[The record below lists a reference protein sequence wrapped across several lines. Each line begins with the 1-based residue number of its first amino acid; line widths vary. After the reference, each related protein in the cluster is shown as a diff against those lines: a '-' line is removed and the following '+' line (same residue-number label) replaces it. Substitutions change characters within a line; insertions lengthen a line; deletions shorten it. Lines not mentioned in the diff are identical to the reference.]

1 MNRPA
6 TVLEVS
12 SLSGVAFGTSGA
24 RGLVSALTDAVCQA
38 YTKAFLNAVVPQSP
52 KIVLGCDLRPSSP
65 GIARACA
72 AAIRAAGREVVF
84 AGALPT
90 PALAF
95 YGLQQGLPAVMVT
108 GSHIPFDRNGI
119 KFYRADGEISK
130 ADEAAMMA
138 AAVPAETWPAEGD
151 LVPDAAVLGVYLA
164 RYRAFFPAGFLAG
177 RRIGVYEHSS
187 VARDA
192 LGELLRSFG
201 ATVVSLGRTDVFVPV
216 DTEAVSE
223 ADRAQGLAWA
233 AQHGLDAI
241 LSTDGDADRPLIA
254 EERGQW
260 LRGDIVGLLCARYL
274 GARVVA
280 TPVSCNTAIERCG
293 AFAQVL
299 RTRIGSPYVIAAMES
314 ALAAKASGVVGFEAN
329 GGFLLGDAVARDGR
343 SLAALPTRDA
353 VLPMLALLAMATE
366 RGVPLSALSAALPAR
381 FTHSDR
387 IQNFPT
393 ERSQQMLTALLEPD
407 QQADWIRNW
416 MAAANGH
423 CTHVDTTDGVRLT
436 FSSGD
441 IIHLRPSGNAPE
453 LRCYGEAATPAC
465 AKALVDSVLAR
476 VLACKQPN

>member
-1 MNRPA
+1 VSILLTLQNRA
-6 TVLEVS
+6 AE
-12 SLSGVAFGTSGA
+12 SGVTFGTSGA

-38 YTKAFLNAVVPQSP
+38 YTTAFLNAVVPQAP

-65 GIARACA
+65 DIARACA
-72 AAIRAAGREVVF
+72 TAIHAAGREVVF

-95 YGLQQGLPAVMVT
+95 YSLQQGLPAVMVT

-138 AAVPAETWPAEGD
+138 ATVPAETWPASGD
-151 LVPDAAVLGVYLA
+151 LVSDAAVLGMYLA

-192 LGELLRSFG
+192 LGELLRGFG
-201 ATVVSLGRTDVFVPV
+201 ATVVSLGRTDAFVPV
-216 DTEAVSE
+216 DTEAISE
-223 ADRAQGLAWA
+223 ADRVQGLVWA

-254 EERGQW
+254 DERGQW

-280 TPVSCNTAIERCG
+280 APVSCNTAIEGCG

-314 ALAAKASGVVGFEAN
+314 ALASGANRVVGFEAN
-329 GGFLLGDAVARDGR
+329 GGFLLGDVVERNHR
-343 SLAALPTRDA
+343 RLAALPTRDA
-353 VLPMLALLAMATE
+353 ALPMLALLAMAVE
-366 RGVPLSALSAALPAR
+366 RDVPVSALRVDLPAR
-381 FTHSDR
+381 FTASDR
-387 IQNFPT
+387 VQNFAVD
-393 ERSQQMLTALLEPD
+393 RSQALLARLRGARAAI
-407 QQADWIRNW
+407 ADLVGDLCG
-416 MAAANGH
+416 AVASE
-423 CTHVDTTDGVRLT
+423 DLTDGLRLS
-436 FSSGD
+436 FENGE
-441 IIHLRPSGNAPE
+441 IVHLRPSGNAPE
-453 LRCYGEAATPAC
+453 LRCYAEANSEARAGE
-465 AKALVDSVLAR
+465 LVRQVLAR
-476 VLACKQPN
+476 VAADGQGVSP